1 MFSVITTIITAISA
15 VVVSY
20 IANNNRD
27 ERKRI
32 LLKELTVLLENENIK
47 NKYEVSKIF
56 EFITR
61 LKLSYSDI
69 KELVS
74 QDNAI
79 LIINALEKTPGLVT
93 YENKKLE
100 YHKNFKPKGIRK
112 AIYYFEKFS
121 LYISFTTMSLSL
133 FVFAFTNNIA
143 MKSFSGILFFIF
155 TFMWM
160 NILRSVRYTQEIE
173 KIIKTQDN
181 KTLDDE

>member
-1 MFSVITTIITAISA
+1 MLSVLTTIITAISA
-15 VVVSY
+15 IIVAY
-20 IANNNRD
+20 IANNNRE

-32 LLKELTVLLENENIK
+32 LLKELTTLLENESPK

-61 LKLSYSDI
+61 LKLSHSDI

-74 QDNAI
+74 LDNSI

-93 YENKKLE
+93 YKNKKLE
-100 YHKNFKPKGIRK
+100 YHRNFKPRGIRK
-112 AIYYFEKFS
+112 AIHYFEKFS
-121 LYISFTTMSLSL
+121 LYISFTTMTMSL
-133 FVFAFTNNIA
+133 FAFAFTNNIA

-160 NILRSVRYTQEIE
+160 SVLRSVRHTQEIE
-173 KIIKTQDN
+173 NIIKDQDN
-181 KTLDDE
+181 KTLEE